1 MEVLSL
7 WLCSEGVNLKLG
19 MRTTAGSGCTACG
32 TKCNLKLKRGK
43 KRTGLGGEVAVVGG
57 KGLAKPAPG
66 DYSDSKTDF
75 KETELFILQ

>member
-43 KRTGLGGEVAVVGG
+43 KRTALGGEVAVVGG
-57 KGLAKPAPG
+57 TGLAKPAPG
-66 DYSDSKTDF
+66 DYSDS
-75 KETELFILQ
+75 